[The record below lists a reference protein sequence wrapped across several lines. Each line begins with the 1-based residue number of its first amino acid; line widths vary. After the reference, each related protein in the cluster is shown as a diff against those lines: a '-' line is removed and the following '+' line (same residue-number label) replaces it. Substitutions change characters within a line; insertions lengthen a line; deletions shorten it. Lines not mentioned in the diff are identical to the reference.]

1 MRAPKLDNY
10 ISVTEL
16 TKRFDSL
23 RSSITMSIDIY
34 HAICVIIAPEIYAS
48 KDYDK
53 PTQAEPG
60 SDAKIRIM
68 IDRVRRGLNPT
79 SPGDRKKQV
88 TRDNP
93 KTEHRVHLRLNDI
106 DCEGDEF

>member
-1 MRAPKLDNY
+1 MSQCRFDNMRAPKLDNY

-79 SPGDRKKQV
+79 SPGDRKNKSRG
-88 TRDNP
+88 TP
-93 KTEHRVHLRLNDI
+93 KNRTQSPSQT
-106 DCEGDEF
+106 